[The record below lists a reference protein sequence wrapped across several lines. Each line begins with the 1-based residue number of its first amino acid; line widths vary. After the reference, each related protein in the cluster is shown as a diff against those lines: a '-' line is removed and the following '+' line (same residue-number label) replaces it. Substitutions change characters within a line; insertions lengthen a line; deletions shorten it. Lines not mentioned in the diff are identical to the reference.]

1 MLRNIK
7 IELPAGIY
15 FFPLK
20 EIIGFMNATMYK
32 LNERLFSLGWSIF
45 YTYSRYLWPFSLGW

>member
-20 EIIGFMNATMYK
+20 EIIGFMNAAMYK

-45 YTYSRYLWPFSLGW
+45 YTYSRYL